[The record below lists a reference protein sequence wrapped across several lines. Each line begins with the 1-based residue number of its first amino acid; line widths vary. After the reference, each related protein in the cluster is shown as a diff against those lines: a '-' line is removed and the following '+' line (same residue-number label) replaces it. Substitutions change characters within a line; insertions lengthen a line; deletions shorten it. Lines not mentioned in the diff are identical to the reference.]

1 MTPPVTACCVAGHA
15 RLTIIGRGNRLS
27 EVLVTTVTDP
37 DIVLTE
43 AEVATFKG
51 RCAALCP
58 DRERRAT
65 RRLGKYGTV

>member
-1 MTPPVTACCVAGHA
+1 
-15 RLTIIGRGNRLS
+15 
-27 EVLVTTVTDP
+27 VLVTTVTGP